1 MMEVSP
7 HICLF
12 FIIIFLKQIVVLTIF
27 LDSFWQ
33 VHQLPCHH
41 DCYRAAGSA
50 STYFPWRKVKGKS
63 VVLPP
68 GSGTGGTSQYLLD
81 VCHELMSIGQGQNS
95 AGNSSDICGLLFL
108 LPLGG
113 TLDLKTLLGLPLFFL
128 QEGLGMKGGSKRCP
142 NQPEILVLK
151 SLHQGVL
158 RAPQTNGVQAANC
171 TSQPVCW
178 STWKSD
184 CKAPRP
190 ASPSVAALLSPIWL
204 SKEEHL
210 AVPAATKTISPPHT
224 GSVLAEVCGALGK
237 PWADCIALAVLC
249 AKHGHPVPRK
259 SPALFHENMVSTR
272 VPR

>member
-95 AGNSSDICGLLFL
+95 AGNSSDLVTSVVSSSSYPWAELLILKLCWDCLCFSFRRV
-108 LPLGG
+108 LGWR
-113 TLDLKTLLGLPLFFL
+113 
-128 QEGLGMKGGSKRCP
+128 E
-142 NQPEILVLK
+142 
-151 SLHQGVL
+151 
-158 RAPQTNGVQAANC
+158 A
-171 TSQPVCW
+171 
-178 STWKSD
+178 
-184 CKAPRP
+184 
-190 ASPSVAALLSPIWL
+190 PSVAQTNRKYWCWNHFTR
-204 SKEEHL
+204 EFWE
-210 AVPAATKTISPPHT
+210 PHRPMV
-224 GSVLAEVCGALGK
+224 SRL
-237 PWADCIALAVLC
+237 PIALPSLFAGAPESLTARHPDQHPPAWQLC
-249 AKHGHPVPRK
+249 CPPSDSAKRSIWQCLPPPKQFPHPIQDRC
-259 SPALFHENMVSTR
+259 
-272 VPR
+272 